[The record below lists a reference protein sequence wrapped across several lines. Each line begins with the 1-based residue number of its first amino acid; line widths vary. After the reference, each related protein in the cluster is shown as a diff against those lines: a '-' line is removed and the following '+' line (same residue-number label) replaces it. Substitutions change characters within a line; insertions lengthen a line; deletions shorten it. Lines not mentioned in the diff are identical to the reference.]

1 MRIVNLKCT
10 NTESFKYL
18 VLISLHYCDLIPHP
32 ERLSKL
38 KKYED
43 RYIFIHNTPE
53 NFEIDNPNI
62 SLTIVDENND
72 ILYASNNNVSNK
84 AKIVK
89 INDYRYAAIKPSKN
103 KFIKLEELLE
113 SVSYTE
119 LIEYLSATN
128 LDQEMKNGLLT
139 LLS

>member
-18 VLISLHYCDLIPHP
+18 VLISLHYCDLIPHL

-103 KFIKLEELLE
+103 KFI
-113 SVSYTE
+113 
-119 LIEYLSATN
+119 
-128 LDQEMKNGLLT
+128 
-139 LLS
+139 